1 MLLSP
6 EIRRYSCI
14 VLSFSDL
21 GTASVCRYRVRPAEF
36 GGVGE
41 HGRVSVGLTWNTGYP
56 SRALELIPDTGR
68 HRTTTT
74 KGGCAGEAQAAARK
88 ETQSHQPTIP
98 LGKSTRQAGEESSGS
113 LRLLIVAFEKW
124 RTVDGQEPVSSQG
137 GVPNIGSSATRHG
150 LNPQRI

>member
-6 EIRRYSCI
+6 EIRRYPCI
-14 VLSFSDL
+14 ALSFSDL
-21 GTASVCRYRVRPAEF
+21 WAASVCRYRVRPAEI

-41 HGRVSVGLTWNTGYP
+41 HGRVSAGLTWNTGYP

-74 KGGCAGEAQAAARK
+74 KSSCAGEAQAAACK

-98 LGKSTRQAGEESSGS
+98 LGKPTRQAGEESSGS
-113 LRLLIVAFEKW
+113 LRLPIVAFEKW
-124 RTVDGQEPVSSQG
+124 RTVDGQEPVSSEG
-137 GVPNIGSSATRHG
+137 GVPNIGSGAPRHG